1 MAKSGTEADVVGP
14 SMEAGGGRPP
24 EETWGPWKASL
35 APVLQSECSQ
45 IALP

>member
-24 EETWGPWKASL
+24 EETWGSL
-35 APVLQSECSQ
+35 ESQLGARAPV
-45 IALP
+45 